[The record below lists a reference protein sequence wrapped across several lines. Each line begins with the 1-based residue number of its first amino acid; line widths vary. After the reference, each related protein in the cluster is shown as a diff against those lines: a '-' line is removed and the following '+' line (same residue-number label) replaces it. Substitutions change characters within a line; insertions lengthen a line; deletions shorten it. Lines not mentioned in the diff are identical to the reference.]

1 MYRVTRIGIGSAFR
15 IGAAMMG
22 TLWLVIGTLLMFLPA
37 DMLASGSSYSNS
49 GYYETSQID
58 PIFLL
63 VCGFPIYLIIGGLM
77 GAFFAFV
84 YNLVAPRIGGLE
96 VEFEVYEKPR
106 YIYQPKPKE
115 QVMYRSEDERD
126 LTDPN

>member
-22 TLWLVIGTLLMFLPA
+22 ALWLVLGTLLIFLPA
-37 DMLASGSSYSNS
+37 DVLNSGTSYSNS
-49 GYYETSQID
+49 GYSDTSQID

-77 GAFFAFV
+77 GAFSAFV
-84 YNLVAPRIGGLE
+84 YNLIAPRIGGLE
-96 VEFEVYEKPR
+96 VEFEVYEKPQ
-106 YIYQPKPKE
+106 YIYQPKPKD
-115 QVMYRSEDERD
+115 QIMYQSEDERD
-126 LTDPN
+126 LTDPS